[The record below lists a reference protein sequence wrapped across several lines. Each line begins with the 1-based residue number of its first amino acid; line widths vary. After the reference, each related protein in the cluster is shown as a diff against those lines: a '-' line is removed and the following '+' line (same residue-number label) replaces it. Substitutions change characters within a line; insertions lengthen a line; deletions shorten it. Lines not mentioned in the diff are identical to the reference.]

1 MVKTAKKI
9 THIPYTD
16 NYTGYGMT
24 LQENIVKYR
33 QIKGL
38 SQIQLAKICGLDRN
52 TIYEIERK
60 TDHNIKLE
68 T

>member
-1 MVKTAKKI
+1 MFKTAKKI
-9 THIPYTD
+9 THIPYTY